1 MVPRGL
7 SLIRIRLPGFRLAL
21 SDPVGGDI
29 LHRDPSFPAKEGDGS
44 ENVSEPALP
53 LVALFW
59 RQTQVAGA
67 SGPRQQGSDL
77 ARLFL

>member
-1 MVPRGL
+1 MRSVNGLFGSHLIFMVPRGL

-53 LVALFW
+53 LGAL
-59 RQTQVAGA
+59 
-67 SGPRQQGSDL
+67 S
-77 ARLFL
+77 